1 MKNLKFILGSL
12 AVVMAIFFTYSCTKD
27 ATNDIVVDGTVE
39 VRSSGCDGTP
49 MAAPKVLAFWTEN
62 GNCCFTLQFSPVYI
76 PNTPYQIIGLDSGGN
91 SLALK
96 PNGVCTGTLSNP
108 GYSLTCCITP
118 LASSITI
125 SLNPGGPGAT
135 CVEIDLPCN

>member
-1 MKNLKFILGSL
+1 MKDLKFLFGW
-12 AVVMAIFFTYSCTKD
+12 AVVISASIFVLSCSKD
-27 ATNDIVVDGTVE
+27 TSITNNSDTTVE
-39 VRSSGCDGTP
+39 SRSSGGCDGTP
-49 MAAPKVLAFWTEN
+49 MAAPKVLNSSVIN
-62 GNCCFTLQFSPVYI
+62 GTCCFTLQFSPFYLPGI
-76 PNTPYQIIGLDSGGN
+76 SCQIIGLDSGGN

-96 PNGVCTGTLSNP
+96 PNGVCIQPLPANYTLS
-108 GYSLTCCITP
+108 CCITN